1 MWFSEKFQFFGFLE
15 ILVCLKNPKYDE
27 VLIME
32 FDLNG
37 ATYRLVANGDSYTVV
52 DQNGFAMVAV
62 ASADVAVA
70 KAKLQRHL
78 DFCKSY
84 TAGGK
89 LQ

>member
-1 MWFSEKFQFFGFLE
+1 
-15 ILVCLKNPKYDE
+15 
-27 VLIME
+27 ME

-37 ATYRLVANGDSYTVV
+37 VTYRLVANNGMYTVV
-52 DQNGFAMVAV
+52 DQDGFAMVAV

-70 KAKLQRHL
+70 KSKLQRHL
-78 DFCKSY
+78 DFCKNY

>member
-1 MWFSEKFQFFGFLE
+1 
-15 ILVCLKNPKYDE
+15 
-27 VLIME
+27 ME

-37 ATYRLVANGDSYTVV
+37 ATYYLVANNDAYTVV
-52 DQNGFAMVAV
+52 DQEGFALVAV
-62 ASADVAVA
+62 PSADVTVA

-78 DFCKSY
+78 DFCKEY